1 MDLITEFKESFSIKA
16 LIKYSVLGLVYAII
30 LVSNLYGSY
39 MVPNPYR
46 ASGVGACYDRPIT
59 DRYKGL
65 QDILHVKS
73 VDTHKACEKV
83 ANYGFMV
90 CIILFFIN
98 FFPSNIRNM
107 KLIFLFTT
115 LYVVGFLVR
124 IIAFSVTVPPPP
136 NQEVVK
142 TVKWYEIKK
151 LFAGST
157 DASEPVSDF
166 MFSGHAFT
174 VILTLLFLWAYRDSS
189 WINKFSSKATIGI
202 LVLISL
208 FGLGSIPCI
217 SISGL
222 HYTSDVVIGIVMG
235 ILLFL
240 SRYHFIIHLDY
251 AELL

>member
-1 MDLITEFKESFSIKA
+1 MSLITELKDAFSIKA
-16 LIKYSVLGLVYAII
+16 LIKYSVLGIVYAII

-46 ASGVGACYDRPIT
+46 GGVGKCYSRPIT

-65 QDILHVKS
+65 FDILHVK
-73 VDTHKACEKV
+73 DTAVHKRCETV
-83 ANYGFMV
+83 ANIGFMV
-90 CIILFFIN
+90 CIIVFFIN

-115 LYVVGFLVR
+115 LYVIGFLVR

-136 NQEVVK
+136 TKAVEK
-142 TVKWYEIKK
+142 TVKWYEISK

-157 DASEPVSDF
+157 NAAEPVSDF

-174 VILTLLFLWAYRDSS
+174 IVLTLLFLWSY
-189 WINKFSSKATIGI
+189 KAITWGNQISPKWSFWF
-202 LVLISL
+202 LLLITL
-208 FGLGSIPCI
+208 FGIGSIPCI

-222 HYTSDVVIGIVMG
+222 HYSNDVVIGIVMG

-240 SRYHFIIHLDY
+240 SRHHLIMHLDY
-251 AELL
+251 ADML